1 MDERRQNLDRRK
13 DSQKVCYEMVC
24 TTLTQL
30 QGQVEGDFKAIDL
43 RMQTVE
49 SGVKNFRTF
58 QLSMTSKIGFVHGV
72 AWVFTV
78 LATIIF
84 MLFGWVLY
92 EAFPAAKAIMV
103 DYYAHHP
110 EARVTHK
117 SVLDPWGPVYT
128 VRMNP
133 SPDEALGNNPDQ
145 KQR

>member
-1 MDERRQNLDRRK
+1 MDERRQNPERREG
-13 DSQKVCYEMVC
+13 QKVCYEMVC
-24 TTLTQL
+24 TALTEL
-30 QGQVEGDFKAIDL
+30 QGQVEGDFKVIDL
-43 RMQTVE
+43 RMQAVE
-49 SGVKNFRTF
+49 SGVKNFRNF
-58 QLSMTSKIGFVHGV
+58 QLGMTNKIGFVHGV

-78 LATIIF
+78 LATIIL

-110 EARVTHK
+110 EARVTHR
-117 SVLDPWGPVYT
+117 SLLDPWEPVYT

-133 SPDEALGNNPDQ
+133 SPDEALGKNPDQ